1 MNTLADRLRAFF
13 AERRLRLVEAALLL
27 LAVGV
32 LFCGTALLSL
42 STAPPAN
49 APKTILLNTAT
60 AKQLATV
67 LQVSPA
73 VADAVIA
80 KRGAN
85 GFGDVDALKRLRGA
99 DKKPIVPG
107 ANYRAAK
114 DRLIVRSFADAKAA
128 LWFWAGSM
136 AAMFLL
142 AHILLWIALPRADPF
157 FLPVAAL
164 LCFLSVL
171 MLFGIKDPLRDRP
184 TFVSQA
190 QGVVFGGAA
199 LFFVVLPL
207 LSRTKLHRY
216 TYIYALVAV
225 VASLLLLL
233 GGTDTGGVRLS
244 VAGVQPIEGVK
255 ILLVLFLA
263 AFVAERG
270 ALLDDPLRKGI
281 PRAKD
286 FLPLGVMFFLTLGLF
301 AIVRDL
307 GPVLLLFGVF
317 VITLYLVTGR
327 VFYVGIGVA
336 LLALGGYAG
345 YRLQAGVL
353 PTRVDMWLSPWSNA
367 HGQGDHLALGLWGLA
382 SGGPLGSGLGM
393 GLAQSIPRAGSD
405 LALAAVGEEM
415 GIAGTLAVVACFL
428 VLVARG
434 FVLARSVATV
444 FDRYLAYGLSTLF
457 GLQTLLIV
465 SGTLGLFPLSGVTLP
480 FVSAGKSSL
489 TASLFAVG
497 LLVYLSGRQ
506 PVDTAPLPQTPEQAR
521 AARGIGVFF
530 FALLGLVCAGRLV
543 YIQMLASDFIAA
555 RTVTVPGDDG
565 AMYAH
570 TNPRLRRIA
579 AQIKRGRILD
589 RAQKPLAFTNA
600 AGVRVYPLGAA
611 AAHTVG
617 YMEGG
622 RGLVGIERRYDKRL
636 RGYDTLASLL
646 PLWRTKNAPGF
657 KLPKGETITLALS
670 ADLQEAAAAALAA
683 AGKKRG
689 AAVVLDA
696 RTGGVLAAASIPTFD
711 PNTVTPAQM
720 AAMNRNESG
729 NFALINR
736 AVNGYYP
743 PGSTFKIVTAG
754 ALLAGSEADFTT
766 DCAHATS
773 LRWTIGDA
781 RYSRRRIA
789 DDEGERGHGSVGLR
803 EAVVESCNVYFAR
816 AGIRLGSQALRE
828 GAARWGFARLP
839 TPAQF
844 DAALPEIA
852 FGQGEMLASPLEI
865 AGVAGTVASG
875 GKRFAPI
882 WEKSAPTKTDSVMT
896 SSAASTLTEAMAGVT
911 QTGTAAGRFSGLPFA
926 VAGKTGTAQN
936 DQFDKRSHGWFAGFA
951 PVSDPQVAFAVII
964 ENGGYGA
971 QSAVPVA
978 RRILARLPQE

>member
-1 MNTLADRLRAFF
+1 M
-13 AERRLRLVEAALLL
+13 LLL

-32 LFCGTALLSL
+32 LFCGVALLFVSAAPEGR
-42 STAPPAN
+42 TAKAIMLN
-49 APKTILLNTAT
+49 AAT
-60 AKQLATV
+60 AGQLATV
-67 LQVSPA
+67 LRVPRD
-73 VADAVIA
+73 VAEAVIA
-80 KRGAN
+80 KRPVG
-85 GFGDVDALKRLRGA
+85 GFGDVDAVKRLRDAGGR
-99 DKKPIVPG
+99 PLVPD
-107 ANYRAAK
+107 ANYRAAR

-128 LWFWAGSM
+128 LWFWGVGM
-136 AAMFLL
+136 AALFLL
-142 AHILLWIALPRADPF
+142 AHIALWVVLPRADPF
-157 FLPVAAL
+157 FLPVAAIL
-164 LCFLSVL
+164 SFLSVL
-171 MLFGIKDPLRDRP
+171 MLFAIKDPLRDRM
-184 TFVSQA
+184 TFASQA
-190 QGVVFGGAA
+190 QGVVFGGAT
-199 LFFVVLPL
+199 LFFVVIPI
-207 LSRTKLHRY
+207 LSRAKLHRY
-216 TYIYALVAV
+216 TYIYALAAV
-225 VASLLLLL
+225 IASLLLLL

-244 VAGVQPIEGVK
+244 VAGVQPIEAVK
-255 ILLVLFLA
+255 VLLVLFLA

-270 ALLDDPLRKGI
+270 AELDDPLRKGI

-327 VFYVGIGVA
+327 ILYVATGVA
-336 LLALGGYAG
+336 LLVLGGWAG
-345 YRLQAGVL
+345 YQIKSSVF
-353 PTRVDMWLSPWSNA
+353 PTRLDMWLSPWSNA
-367 HGQGDHLALGLWGLA
+367 HTQGDHLALGLWGLA
-382 SGGPLGSGLGM
+382 SGGSLGSGLGM
-393 GLAQSIPRAGSD
+393 GLARTIPRAGSD
-405 LALAAVGEEM
+405 LAFASVGEEM

-434 FVLARSVATV
+434 FVLARGATTV

-489 TASLFAVG
+489 TASLFAAG
-497 LLVYLSGRQ
+497 MLIYLSGKRGT
-506 PVDTAPLPQTPEQAR
+506 DTVPLPVGRNFVSPETPEQAR
-521 AARGIGVFF
+521 AARGVGVFF

-543 YIQMLASDFIAA
+543 YIQMLASDFMAA
-555 RTVTVPGDDG
+555 QTVTVPGADG
-565 AMYAH
+565 KMYAH
-570 TNPRLRRIA
+570 TNPRLRLLA
-579 AQIKRGRILD
+579 ARIKRGRILD

-600 AGVRVYPLGAA
+600 DGVRVYPLGAA
-611 AAHTVG
+611 ATHTVG
-617 YMEGG
+617 FMEGG
-622 RGLVGIERRYDKRL
+622 RGLTGIERRYDRRL
-636 RGYDTLASLL
+636 RGYDTLSSLL

-657 KLPKGETITLALS
+657 KLPQGETITLALS
-670 ADLQEAAAAALAA
+670 ADLQKAAADALKAS
-683 AGKKRG
+683 GKRRG

-729 NFALINR
+729 NFPLINR

-743 PGSTFKIVTAG
+743 PGSTFKIVTAS
-754 ALLAGSEADFTT
+754 ALLGGSDAGFTT

-773 LRWTIGDA
+773 LSWTAGNT

-789 DDEGERGHGSVGLR
+789 DDEGERGHGSIGLR
-803 EAVVESCNVYFAR
+803 GAIVDSCNVYFAR
-816 AGIRLGSQALRE
+816 AGIRLGAKVLRE
-828 GAARWGFARLP
+828 QAAQFGFAKLP
-839 TPAQF
+839 TAPQF

-865 AGVAGTVASG
+865 AGVAGLVASG
-875 GKRFAPI
+875 GKRFEPT
-882 WEKSAPTKTDSVMT
+882 WEKGKPGKTTEVMMPDV
-896 SSAASTLTEAMAGVT
+896 ASQLADAMAGVT

-936 DQFDKRSHGWFAGFA
+936 DQFDKCSHGWFAGFA
-951 PVSDPQVAFAVII
+951 PVNEPKVAFAVLI

-978 RRILARLPQE
+978 RRILERLPGD